1 MKKILPF
8 LVTLMISISTFAFL
22 TAEDVIE
29 KILQLYKGQVVYGIR
44 TVTES
49 GLRNKYRYEE
59 VYRKGFEKLIKVKF
73 PEAFVWFKTDK
84 GCFIWNNDVVVKSS
98 VPINDLEDLLISVLN
113 SREYEIMD
121 FDISGNS
128 EELYELK
135 INYRDQI
142 FDFMVNVNKWHIIKI
157 ERIIPNVRTIL
168 IYDEIQDIDKEVFD
182 FQMDKYT
189 GGLEMKLAQPKGN
202 FSEQYVQKA
211 ISLFQAFMINRLTI
225 KDMKVTFITGETSE
239 KHKLVVIIIEH
250 SKELKSSLKDITNI
264 PKDFN
269 IVSSKDGN
277 LEIFV
282 MGQESSDILQKMLDS
297 LISTPNPTPT
307 TAK

>member
-1 MKKILPF
+1 
-8 LVTLMISISTFAFL
+8 
-22 TAEDVIE
+22 
-29 KILQLYKGQVVYGIR
+29 
-44 TVTES
+44 
-49 GLRNKYRYEE
+49 
-59 VYRKGFEKLIKVKF
+59 
-73 PEAFVWFKTDK
+73 
-84 GCFIWNNDVVVKSS
+84 VKSS
-98 VPINDLEDLLISVLN
+98 VPINDLEDLLIDVLN
-113 SREYEIMD
+113 SQEYEIID
-121 FDISGNS
+121 FDISGNF

-135 INYRDQI
+135 INHRDQI
-142 FDFMVNVNKWHIIKI
+142 FDFIVDKNTWHVVKI
-157 ERIIPNVRTIL
+157 ERFVSNVKTVL
-168 IYDEIQDIDKEVFD
+168 IYDEIQDIDKNVFD
-182 FQMDKYT
+182 FQMNKYA
-189 GGLEMKLAQPKGN
+189 GELEAKFVKPEGELL
-202 FSEQYVQKA
+202 EQYVQKA
-211 ISLFQAFMINRLTI
+211 ISLFQAFMINRLKI
-225 KDMKVTFITGETSE
+225 KDMKVVFITGETSE